1 MEIGTHLR
9 GPGSGVSRS
18 ERYIK
23 RMRRIARMVRATSEL
38 WEAISPDLRSWLLR
52 AVSVVGLWL
61 LGLLPPIIQL
71 ID

>member
-1 MEIGTHLR
+1 MEIHTNLC
-9 GPGSGVSRS
+9 GSGGCVSRS
-18 ERYIK
+18 QRYIERMK
-23 RMRRIARMVRATSEL
+23 RMARMVRATSEL

-61 LGLLPPIIQL
+61 LGLLRPITQL